1 VTSVSDPRAVTGDG
15 DRLLTFEVGS
25 ALYALPIAGVLEV
38 AEVGAMAC
46 IPTLSRKVGGV
57 VNHHGDALP
66 VIRRS
71 SLFEVEESE
80 LPEPTHLLVVAD
92 LPWGGAHLG
101 LPVDRVVGLAEGRGA
116 RSRGSHLVAERRPI
130 DGRLAGIL
138 DPQRLVERA
147 REVIEGSLER
157 SE

>member
-1 VTSVSDPRAVTGDG
+1 VTGASDARAVVGDA
-15 DRLLTFEVGS
+15 DRLLTFEVGE
-25 ALYALPIAGVLEV
+25 ALYALPIAAVLEV
-38 AEVGAMAC
+38 AEVSAIAC
-46 IPTLSRKVGGV
+46 IPTLSRDVGGV

-71 SLFEVEESE
+71 SLFDVEQSE
-80 LPEPTHLLVVAD
+80 LPEPAHLLVVAD
-92 LPWGGAHLG
+92 LPWGGPHLG
-101 LPVDRVVGLAEGRGA
+101 LPVDRVVGLAQGQGA
-116 RSRGSHLVAERRPI
+116 KSRGPHPVAERRPI

-147 REVIEGSLER
+147 REVIEDSQER